1 MSETIAFDIEQEVE
15 FEELYQVI
23 SPDTKE
29 WQNGVAEF
37 RGISVKTAGYQQRL
51 LFSTDLDLPGG
62 NTCLSND
69 IKVEIG
75 PPHSLVVI
83 EEPIMSPAYGGKVFI
98 HQPLL
103 HVVDEG
109 NNIVDTDSSSR
120 VTVFLFSNPTNTVLQ
135 PMDMTVIKVEKGI
148 ARFKE
153 LFLAKFG
160 EGYRFHYSLW
170 SGNEIRDLEHSNI
183 TALGEYEVLMINVMP
198 FLYLELSTD
207 QNCIHS
213 CRQPLL

>member
-1 MSETIAFDIEQEVE
+1 VSLMENLLSERITFGVEQEVE

-23 SPDTKE
+23 SPDAME

-83 EEPIMSPAYGGKVFI
+83 EDPIMSPVYGGKAFI

-103 HVVDEG
+103 HVVDKG

-120 VTVFLFSNPTNTVLQ
+120 VAVFLFSNPTRTALQ
-135 PMDMTVIKVEKGI
+135 PMDMTVIRVENGI
-148 ARFKE
+148 ARFKN
-153 LFLAKFG
+153 LFLAKAG
-160 EGYRFHYSLW
+160 EAYRFHYSLW
-170 SGNEIRDLEHSNI
+170 SGDEIRDLEHSNI
-183 TALGEYEVLMINVMP
+183 TTLGEYEVLFDKYEAI
-198 FLYLELSTD
+198 S
-207 QNCIHS
+207 QS
-213 CRQPLL
+213 